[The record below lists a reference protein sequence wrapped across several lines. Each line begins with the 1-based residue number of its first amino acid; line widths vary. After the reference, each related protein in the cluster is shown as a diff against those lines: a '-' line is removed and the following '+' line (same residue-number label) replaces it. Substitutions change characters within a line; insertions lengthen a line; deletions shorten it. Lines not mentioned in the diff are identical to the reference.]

1 MKTGGICPPVLK
13 LVAVLAHGEAL
24 IFVHDSCFSDTGGAC
39 NITLRKAG
47 GSV

>member
-13 LVAVLAHGEAL
+13 LVAVLAHEQAL
-24 IFVHDSCFSDTGGAC
+24 MFVHDSCISDTGGAC
-39 NITLRKAG
+39 NITLCEAG